1 MRMTWSP
8 QNKTNNKKRGGGG
21 GGGREKAQA
30 VNDLPNLPQYFMH
43 AWEENAT
50 IATP

>member
-8 QNKTNNKKRGGGG
+8 QNKTTTTTKGG
-21 GGGREKAQA
+21 GGGREKAQS